1 MSKKSVFCIATYRKQ
16 AHRIVD
22 HLKTESFSSKDVS
35 LLFSDATRDFAP
47 DRNTVASPLS
57 FGTGGGAFGWI
68 AGLGVLAIPGT
79 GPFIAAGPVR
89 AALGGAVAG
98 GIAGGL
104 ISLGVS
110 DSGAQDYEDRIKEG
124 NILLAVHTDDAGDI
138 ARVRDIFK
146 QAGAQAICTTPV
158 LFPGRESAASQASSV
173 AEPALGVAHA
183 Q

>member
-1 MSKKSVFCIATYRKQ
+1 MLKKSVFCIATSRKQ

-22 HLKTESFSSKDVS
+22 HLKTESFSNQDVS
-35 LLFSDATRDFAP
+35 LLFSDATHD
-47 DRNTVASPLS
+47 SLS

-68 AGLGVLAIPGT
+68 AGIGALAIPGV

-89 AALGGAVAG
+89 AALGGAVAD

-110 DSGAQDYEDRIKEG
+110 DSDAQGYEERIKEG
-124 NILLAVHTDDAGDI
+124 NFLLAVHTDDAGDI

-146 QAGAQAICTTPV
+146 QAGAQAICTAPV
-158 LFPGRESAASQASSV
+158 LFPGRESATSHSPA
-173 AEPALGVAHA
+173 AEPALSVTPA